1 MSSDITSGNLVPSVL
16 TRDWGKHES
25 HPLAVVQMLEH
36 HMGIGSF
43 QLELP
48 AGKLYLSDVA
58 CRIYGYAPTR
68 EPIPVNAVLNT
79 LVREDRRRGAELLT
93 QAIARKCGYRYV
105 LRVCP
110 DGQKVRT
117 VECFADVVL
126 SKLGDVVAVVGT
138 VRDISERAAIDAQAA
153 GRSLLMRSLL
163 INIPAAVAVLDRDMR
178 YLAVSNYWAAGHGH
192 KSPDDLVG
200 VSHYDEHPDL
210 PDEVRREHRQVLA
223 GTTLRR
229 PRAFLKDKLGRP
241 ISQTC
246 VMSPW
251 YTLEKKVGGLII
263 MLGTVDHRNAL
274 PDEKSATPL
283 PTRQEFLKL
292 LASL

>member
-1 MSSDITSGNLVPSVL
+1 MTSDIASGNLFPSVL
-16 TRDWGKHES
+16 TRDWGKHQS
-25 HPLAVVQMLEH
+25 NPMALVQMLEH
-36 HMGIGSF
+36 HMRIGSF
-43 QLELP
+43 HLELP
-48 AGKLYLSDVA
+48 AGNLYLSDAA

-68 EPIPVNAVLNT
+68 DPIPLNAVLNA

-93 QAIARKCGYRYV
+93 QAIAQKCGYRFV
-105 LRVCP
+105 LRISP
-110 DGQKVRT
+110 DGEKVRT
-117 VECFADVVL
+117 IECFADVAL
-126 SKLGDVVAVVGT
+126 SKLGEVVAVAGT
-138 VRDISERAAIDAQAA
+138 VRDISERAVIDAQAA

-200 VSHYDEHPDL
+200 LNHYDEHPQLTEDIK
-210 PDEVRREHRQVLA
+210 REHRQVLA

-229 PRAFLKDKLGRP
+229 PRAFLKDRHGRP

-246 VMSPW
+246 VMCPW
-251 YTLEKKVGGLII
+251 YTLEKKVGGMLI
-263 MLGTVDHRNAL
+263 MLSTVDVDNSL
-274 PDEKSATPL
+274 PREKSGEAL

-292 LASL
+292 LATL